1 MNNFTFGNFICEL
14 REKKGLTQG
23 ELGKKLG
30 VSNKAVSKWENG
42 GAYPSSELM
51 LPLARELGISIEE
64 LYGAISNSKS
74 EKSKLRRFL
83 DKLSEKSTVVIIA
96 SAVYLSVMYILYLIF
111 GVAEDKNMVLI
122 FTPIATVMFYGFVRL
137 LFFVFKKNPVT
148 PPKYIDFVM
157 LFLLIAA
164 AIMFVQSLSALIFD
178 FPNTVLPG
186 HGATLGITS
195 GVLRANKKRL

>member
-64 LYGAISNSKS
+64 LYRAISNSKS

-137 LFFVFKKNPVT
+137 LFFVFK
-148 PPKYIDFVM
+148 
-157 LFLLIAA
+157 
-164 AIMFVQSLSALIFD
+164 
-178 FPNTVLPG
+178 
-186 HGATLGITS
+186 
-195 GVLRANKKRL
+195 